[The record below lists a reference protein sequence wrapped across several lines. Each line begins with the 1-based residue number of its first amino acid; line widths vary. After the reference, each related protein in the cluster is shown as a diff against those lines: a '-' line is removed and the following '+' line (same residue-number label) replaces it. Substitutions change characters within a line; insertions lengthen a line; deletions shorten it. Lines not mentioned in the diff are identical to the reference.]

1 LSSCV
6 AVRRALFTVHRSLF
20 AGSAYFFLLSSDFFK
35 AFDREA
41 RLPDFPSHCCG
52 LIRDQKKMAH
62 AVFKEEHRYFLRPRF
77 KIHSD
82 AKLFIVLLA
91 FVVMLPSLS
100 IDSCLASL
108 PNIGQALHAQ
118 PAATALILSLFMA
131 GFATGQIIF
140 GPLCDRMGRRP
151 ALLIGCAVFTFG
163 AFGCAIAPSMETLVI
178 SRFLQGIGASA
189 GPVIS
194 LAIVRDLFVGSAAR
208 KRFAYVGV
216 VATLAPIVAP
226 TLGSLISNLA
236 GWRAVFYLLAIGGI
250 LMSLLIALSL
260 EESIVRRD
268 KQALYIRRLSTN
280 YWRVISH
287 RACRTNVIVGGLSF
301 GALFAYV
308 SGSAFVFI
316 DIFKLDQQTFGGLF
330 ALNAVGLAL
339 GGLAASRLS
348 AIPAKRMISTGLAI
362 GMAASG
368 MLVLLTVTRTITPLS
383 AMPFLMIYTFSI
395 GMTTP
400 NVVHAVM
407 SPVPEI
413 AGVASSLFGSARM
426 IAGAISAEVV
436 AFWYNGTPMAMV
448 CTMLLFAICAL
459 AFWLLSA
466 RSACLFRGQDASARL
481 LGTPEESGVEESGA
495 RRSEEDL
502 VRR

>member
-1 LSSCV
+1 L
-6 AVRRALFTVHRSLF
+6 
-20 AGSAYFFLLSSDFFK
+20 
-35 AFDREA
+35 
-41 RLPDFPSHCCG
+41 DFPSHYCG
-52 LIRDQKKMAH
+52 LIRDQKKMPQ
-62 AVFKEEHRYFLRPRF
+62 AVVKREHQYFLRPRY

-91 FVVMLPSLS
+91 VVVMLPSLS

-108 PNIGQALHAQ
+108 PNIGQSLHAQ

-131 GFATGQIIF
+131 GFAAGQIIF
-140 GPLCDRMGRRP
+140 GPLCDRIGRRP
-151 ALLIGCAVFTFG
+151 ALLIGCAVFTFA

-216 VATLAPIVAP
+216 IATLAPIVAP
-226 TLGSLISNLA
+226 TLGSLISNVT
-236 GWRAVFYLLAIGGI
+236 GWRAVFYFLAVGGI

-268 KQALYIRRLSTN
+268 KQALSVRQLGAS
-280 YWRVISH
+280 YWRVVSH
-287 RACRTNVIVGGLSF
+287 RDCRTNVIVGGLSF

-316 DIFKLDQQTFGGLF
+316 NIFKVDQRTFGGLF
-330 ALNAVGLAL
+330 ALNALGLAL

-348 AIPAKRMISTGLAI
+348 AISAKRMISTGLAI
-362 GMAASG
+362 GMATSG
-368 MLVLLTVTRTITPLS
+368 MLVLLTITHTIGPLS
-383 AMPFLMIYTFSI
+383 AMPFLMINTFSI

-400 NVVHAVM
+400 NIVHAVM
-407 SPVPEI
+407 GPVPEI

-436 AFWYNGTPMAMV
+436 AFWYNGTPMAMA
-448 CTMLLFAICAL
+448 CTMLLFAACAF
-459 AFWLLSA
+459 AFWLLSI
-466 RSACLFRGQDASARL
+466 RSVDIAEG
-481 LGTPEESGVEESGA
+481 SGMQHRVEE
-495 RRSEEDL
+495 L
-502 VRR
+502 VC